1 MYLDVGLS
9 EGDHLRQYL
18 CDMEVLHLVPLPRGL
33 VQHVHLPQG
42 QYQEPTNK
50 TVTWRSCISCHF
62 RESCAARAPRHKVN
76 INYLPTISAAD
87 PDPGSGA
94 FLTPGSGIR
103 DG

>member
-1 MYLDVGLS
+1 MYSAYLDVGLS

-33 VQHVHLPQG
+33 VQHVHLP
-42 QYQEPTNK
+42 
-50 TVTWRSCISCHF
+50 
-62 RESCAARAPRHKVN
+62 HKVN
-76 INYLPTISAAD
+76 INCLPYY

-94 FLTPGSGIR
+94 FLTPGSRIR